1 MSIIRMIILSIGLL
15 CRLVLRFK
23 WTMRMMMK
31 TMKMKRRKKKKKS
44 RSNCRLWSDIN
55 DTKFSVKTLGR
66 IFIFMNN
73 ENMEP
78 RAQ

>member
-1 MSIIRMIILSIGLL
+1 
-15 CRLVLRFK
+15 
-23 WTMRMMMK
+23 MK
-31 TMKMKRRKKKKKS
+31 TMKMKRRKKKS
-44 RSNCRLWSDIN
+44 RNNCRLWSDIN

>member
-31 TMKMKRRKKKKKS
+31 TMKMKRRRKKKS

-55 DTKFSVKTLGR
+55 DKKISVKTLGR